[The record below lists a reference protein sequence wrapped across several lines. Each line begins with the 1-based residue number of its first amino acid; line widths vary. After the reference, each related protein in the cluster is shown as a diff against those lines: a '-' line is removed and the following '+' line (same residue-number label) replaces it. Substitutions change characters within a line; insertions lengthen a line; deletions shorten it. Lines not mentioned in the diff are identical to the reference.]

1 MLPAGLRS
9 VLKGLWDDARESVS
23 IYCMPA
29 ARPWLREAV
38 SGGVDKGGTGTAVP
52 GWPESPCFWVEKEA
66 CSLPRL
72 APSHWKVQQV
82 TMKWG
87 QVSPGRVAAGQFLL
101 LDTVHA
107 TVVHPVR
114 YSGLRLSHSPFISSS
129 VPAPRPWSIFIQEVY
144 PFLTVIET
152 YCLWEDRRSQEKLN
166 QKKLGLPW

>member
-1 MLPAGLRS
+1 MLPAGPHS

-29 ARPWLREAV
+29 ARPGLREAV

-82 TMKWG
+82 TTKWG
-87 QVSPGRVAAGQFLL
+87 QVSPGRVANGHSRCPSPSHQTQELPRRARLL
-101 LDTVHA
+101 SRAALGV
-107 TVVHPVR
+107 
-114 YSGLRLSHSPFISSS
+114 SLR
-129 VPAPRPWSIFIQEVY
+129 
-144 PFLTVIET
+144 
-152 YCLWEDRRSQEKLN
+152 
-166 QKKLGLPW
+166 